1 MPQYETTFILT
12 PDLEEADL
20 EKNIERYT
28 GIITGGGGKIEK
40 EERWGIRRM
49 AYEIK
54 KKTQGYYVHV
64 LHDSGPN
71 IPRELE
77 RQFLL
82 NEFCLRYLTVRA
94 EKPVPE
100 PEPKKPLVKEAPAEA
115 EPSGDKEPAS
125 AEAPTAEAPTA
136 EAVPEPEKPQAAEAA
151 DTPPDN
157 ESTPNDEKTG
167 A

>member
-1 MPQYETTFILT
+1 MPLYETTFILS

-40 EERWGIRRM
+40 EERWGMRRM

-54 KKTQGYYVHV
+54 KKSQGYYVHV
-64 LHDSGPN
+64 LHDSGPD

-82 NEFCLRYLTVRA
+82 NEFCFRYLTVRA
-94 EKPVPE
+94 EKPAPE
-100 PEPKKPLVKEAPAEA
+100 PEPKKTPFKDAPATA
-115 EPSGDKEPAS
+115 EPSGDKASAS
-125 AEAPTAEAPTA
+125 AETPVAGTA
-136 EAVPEPEKPQAAEAA
+136 PEPEKPQAEAA
-151 DTPPDN
+151 PDTSLDD